1 MEYSEVD
8 LTGERTIEE
17 RMRIRKDVDHA
28 EGLRTSKEI
37 EIVEQVDE
45 AETGYG
51 KCDRGSDG
59 QEILGTTPPTIH
71 AGAHY
76 CSILR
81 DQPRIR
87 DASGA
92 ARGTALRSGVRGS
105 SPRETWRARYKLRA
119 RSPEAALC
127 SLPRSAP
134 RERAGC
140 STPG

>member
-1 MEYSEVD
+1 MQRYRSVQVTEMEYSEVD
-8 LTGERTIEE
+8 LTGERSIEE
-17 RMRIRKDVDHA
+17 RMRIRKEVAQA

-51 KCDRGSDG
+51 KCDRGSDR
-59 QEILGTTPPTIH
+59 QEILGTTPPTVH

-87 DASGA
+87 DARSRRDARRSTQIWSAGIVTSGNVA
-92 ARGTALRSGVRGS
+92 
-105 SPRETWRARYKLRA
+105 
-119 RSPEAALC
+119 
-127 SLPRSAP
+127 
-134 RERAGC
+134 
-140 STPG
+140 STS